1 MKRVYSIIANLL
13 ALGVMLCCLSAC
25 SAGDSRKSILKVY
38 NWADYID
45 EELLS
50 EFEEWYFEQTGEEVE
65 VVYQLF
71 DINEIMLAKIERGKE
86 DFDVVCP
93 SEYIIERMLRND
105 LLLPINK
112 DFGSTPNYLGN
123 VSPYIHNVFSKIDGS
138 GKDANDYAVGY
149 MWGTTGFLYNP
160 KYVEREEVSSWS
172 ALWNSKFSKK
182 LLIKDAFRD
191 VYCPLLIYAKQ
202 EELAR
207 GDISLDSL
215 MFDASDESIAKVEAL
230 LKKAKPYVAGWEAD
244 FGKEI
249 MTKEK
254 AWLNLSWSGDAVWAI
269 DEAEAVGVELDYV
282 VPDEGSIVW
291 FDGWVIPKY
300 AKNPKAASYFIN
312 FMCKPENAI
321 RNMDA
326 TGYVSVVTTEE
337 VLEYMSSEEDYDE
350 PLDLSYLF
358 VHADGTPI
366 EGSDSVY
373 TDPVLYPSRTVI
385 NRCAVM
391 HDSGDRTDKML
402 EMWSRVKGDN
412 LSTGM
417 LVSIIVFFSA
427 MLIWGIARKIAAY
440 RQHRKTMKRRHK
452 YAKYSSR

>member
-1 MKRVYSIIANLL
+1 MKRFYFIVEFVVALCVALL
-13 ALGVMLCCLSAC
+13 ALSGCGVD
-25 SAGDSRKSILKVY
+25 DSRKEILKVY

-50 EFEEWYFEQTGEEVE
+50 EFEEWYFEQTGEKVE

-86 DFDVVCP
+86 DFDVACP

-123 VSPYIHNVFSKIDGS
+123 VSPYIYDVFSKIDGS

-160 KYVEREEVSSWS
+160 KYVTREEVSSWS
-172 ALWNSKFSKK
+172 ALWNPKFSKK

-202 EELAR
+202 EELAA
-207 GDISLDSL
+207 GEVSLDSL
-215 MFDASDESIAKVEAL
+215 MYDSSDESIALVEGL

-300 AKNPKAASYFIN
+300 AKNPKAAAYFIN

-321 RNMDA
+321 RNMEEI
-326 TGYVSVVTTEE
+326 GYVSVIGTPE
-337 VLEYMSSEEDYDE
+337 VMEYMSESAVESGFEEPVNVEY
-350 PLDLSYLF
+350 F
-358 VHADGTPI
+358 FG
-366 EGSDSVY
+366 EGADSVVIN
-373 TDPVLYPSRTVI
+373 PALYPDKSVI
-385 NRCAVM
+385 DRCAMM
-391 HDSGDRTDKML
+391 HDSGPRTANLL

-412 LSTGM
+412 LNNGM
-417 LVSIIVFFSA
+417 VIFILVVFGV
-427 MLIWGIARKIAAY
+427 LLVVGIARKVRRR
-440 RQHRKTMKRRHK
+440 RQRQRRW
-452 YAKYSSR
+452 